1 MKRRDEA
8 SHPAMGKGASD
19 NIGCVGPWGGM
30 ECDDGGG
37 KKGKIDDVHGR

>member
-1 MKRRDEA
+1 
-8 SHPAMGKGASD
+8 MGKGASD

-37 KKGKIDDVHGR
+37 KKGKLMMSMGDSFIHK